1 MFSTRPLALLVLLL
15 PGAAIAAEPRSAT
28 DGSEEASD
36 LLVSPGF
43 AVNHRHCDGTE
54 STPAVMPL
62 PKPLSRRFADTRLEL
77 EADLDDEGRIADVR
91 HLEGSA
97 ALLDELA
104 FSLERTRFA
113 PVSDCVRLSFRVTE
127 TVVKAAN
134 IIRLRSWADV
144 TVDAGGQVR
153 DVRVLEDLPGTVAG
167 VLQAR
172 IINWD
177 LDPDHPVPEGET
189 WTTSVLV
196 EAELIPTG
204 PGRMKVVAR
213 PVRTGP
219 RPVRELRPALPGRL
233 KGQRVDGR
241 VEVAFMVD
249 KNGRPK
255 DPVVLGSDGPAKLE
269 RYAVMTVKQWRYK
282 PETIAGKPVIAGP
295 VSVIVDFA
303 DARFR
308 ETNRTLLV
316 SRREY
321 GRFGRRGAYQS
332 PWPEVR
338 EDREF

>member
-1 MFSTRPLALLVLLL
+1 MFLLRPLALLVLAL
-15 PGAAIAAEPRSAT
+15 PGAAAAAEGSRDAGEP
-28 DGSEEASD
+28 DGASD
-36 LLVSPGF
+36 LLAIPGF
-43 AVNHRHCDGTE
+43 EVTHRHCDGTE

-62 PKPLSRRFADTRLEL
+62 PRPLSRRFAGSRLEL

-91 HLEGSA
+91 RLSGSA
-97 ALLDELA
+97 SLQDELA

-113 PVSDCVRLSFRVTE
+113 PGSDCVRLGFRVTE
-127 TVVKAAN
+127 TVVKAAD

-144 TVDAGGQVR
+144 TADVNGRVR
-153 DVRVLEDLPGTVAG
+153 DVRLVEDLPGPVAR
-167 VLQAR
+167 VLKAR
-172 IINWD
+172 ISNWD
-177 LDPDHPVPEGET
+177 LDPDHPVPAGET

-204 PGRMKVVAR
+204 PGRMKVLAR

-219 RPVRELRPALPGRL
+219 RPLRELRPALPGRL
-233 KGQRVDGR
+233 KGQKVDGR
-241 VEVAFMVD
+241 IEVAFMVD
-249 KNGRPK
+249 ENGRPK
-255 DPVVLGSDGPAKLE
+255 DPVVLGADRPGKLE

-282 PETIAGKPVIAGP
+282 PETVAGKPVIAGP

-321 GRFGRRGAYQS
+321 GRFGRRGTYQS

-338 EDREF
+338 EEQEF